1 MANNIFR
8 KNNILIKGLLGDSFE
23 FLQRTY
29 NQTRNVFTVS
39 SAWGQILFVLENLS
53 QLILYFIED
62 SITELNMQEATRNY
76 SIKSLA
82 RIAGYD
88 PARGMSAQGEASVA
102 WNLREDDAGGGAIIL
117 SDNPKIQN
125 IQNGLP
131 YTLILNSPSVK
142 IPLSRGR
149 SFNFKVV
156 QGSFLSST
164 FTGTGQL
171 LQSFNLPS
179 KAGAYIDQFYVNVY
193 VNGSPWKKYES
204 LYDIPFEGEGYLVKS
219 GISEGIDIYFGN
231 SNFGKIPQAGSI
243 IRVEYLQ
250 TSGFSG
256 NIQTRKDSNLTYRFL
271 DSGTDLFG
279 NEVNLNNYLTITGV
293 IDPSFGADP
302 EPIELT
308 RIVAPK
314 TSRSYVFANAENYE
328 IYLQKLN
335 IFSQIQ
341 AFSTFDDEYLDDDN
355 VIYIFLVPD
364 VTLSITSNEDY
375 FDIPQDQFL
384 LTQSQKLSLLNLIES
399 SGRMIA
405 TTVVKILDSEIK
417 RYIGNVSMSIF
428 EGYDPEVLKDQVR
441 DRISEYMLNLKR
453 RDRIP
458 KSDIIALIEG
468 IEGVDSVSFFF
479 IGEENERYHATVDNL
494 PNASKDQLEREIGL
508 DEYGD
513 IIIGRGELI
522 LLRGGWSDRYGN
534 VYEEGIVNGKPSALN
549 VAITGINPRDFL
561 SSLNTQTKKNL
572 IQRNNGSVE
581 RRISI

>member
-142 IPLSRGR
+142 ILLSRGR

-405 TTVVKILDSEIK
+405 TTVVKILDAEIK

-479 IGEENERYHATVDNL
+479 IGEENEKYHSTVDNL
-494 PNASKDQLEREIGL
+494 SNASKDQLEREIGL